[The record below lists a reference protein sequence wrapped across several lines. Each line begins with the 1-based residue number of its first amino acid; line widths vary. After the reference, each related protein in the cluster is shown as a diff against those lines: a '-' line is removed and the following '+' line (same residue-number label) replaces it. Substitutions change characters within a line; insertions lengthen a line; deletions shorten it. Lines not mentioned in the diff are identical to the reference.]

1 MSQRQCV
8 EVIRRCQGGCEVRPL
23 PTHGCAQCASGGGC
37 QGGWFARLFLARRG
51 VFLPFDA
58 SPGQRLT
65 LSIPENELA
74 RLTRNGYGLLLAGL
88 LVGAFCG
95 WLAGAFFGPLF
106 QDLAT
111 ALVAVGGLS
120 LALLQCRR
128 LRPAD
133 LSIEFALPTQQRAL
147 AAGRSQ
153 AG

>member
-8 EVIRRCQGGCEVRPL
+8 EVIRRCEGGCEVRPL

-58 SPGQRLT
+58 SPGQQLT
-65 LSIPENELA
+65 LRIPEIELA

-88 LVGAFCG
+88 LVGAVSG
-95 WLAGAFFGPLF
+95 WLASAYLSPLL
-106 QDLAT
+106 QDLGT
-111 ALVAVGGLS
+111 ALGAAGGLS

-133 LSIEFALPTQQRAL
+133 LSIERMPPAQQRASV
-147 AAGRSQ
+147 AVR
-153 AG
+153 